1 MVSEFKPTMNK
12 SNIYE
17 KRVRDVMT
25 KHLIAVNPIDSVS
38 AALRLM
44 VENHVSALPVID
56 GHDRCVGVISA
67 TDVLQ
72 LALQF
77 SGELE
82 ALNTTEGL
90 AHELLIEKL
99 EQTGFSDQVVN
110 EVMTHIAVTVE
121 PETKLVAAAAA
132 MVRNGVHRLPVVEPK
147 GRLIGL
153 VSSMDIVR
161 ALAESENSHA

>member
-1 MVSEFKPTMNK
+1 MNK
-12 SNIYE
+12 PSIYD
-17 KRVRDVMT
+17 RCVRDVMS
-25 KHLIAVNPIDSVS
+25 KHLVAVSPVDSVN

-44 VENHVSALPVID
+44 VENRVSALPVVD
-56 GHDRCVGVISA
+56 RHDRCVGVIST

-72 LALQF
+72 LVLQF
-77 SGELE
+77 SGDLA

-121 PETKLVAAAAA
+121 PETKLVAAAAS
-132 MVRNGVHRLPVVEPK
+132 MIRNAVHRLPVAEAK
-147 GRLIGL
+147 GRLVGI

-161 ALAESENSHA
+161 AVAESGSGDE

>member
-1 MVSEFKPTMNK
+1 MKK
-12 SNIYE
+12 SSIYDQ
-17 KRVRDVMT
+17 RVRDVMT
-25 KHLIAVNPIDSVS
+25 KHLVAVNPVDSVNS
-38 AALRLM
+38 VLRLM
-44 VENHVSALPVID
+44 VENRVSALPVID
-56 GHDRCVGVISA
+56 GHDRCVGVIST
-67 TDVLQ
+67 TDLLQ

-77 SGELE
+77 SGEMA

-110 EVMTHIAVTVE
+110 EVMTHTAVTVE

-132 MVRNGVHRLPVVEPK
+132 MIRNGVHRLPVVEPK

-161 ALAESENSHA
+161 ALAESESGRE